1 MLAARRG
8 LMMRNQDLP
17 ISLSSGTAMAIYTTD
32 AEALCHHSKTVTLYF
47 VGLGGLFFSP
57 G

>member
-1 MLAARRG
+1 
-8 LMMRNQDLP
+8 MRNQDLP

-32 AEALCHHSKTVTLYF
+32 AEALCYHSKTVTLYF